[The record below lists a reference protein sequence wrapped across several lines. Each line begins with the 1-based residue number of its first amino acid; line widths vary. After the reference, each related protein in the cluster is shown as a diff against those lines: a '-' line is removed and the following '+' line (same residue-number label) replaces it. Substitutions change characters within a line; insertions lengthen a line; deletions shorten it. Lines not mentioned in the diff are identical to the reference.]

1 MGLLTLV
8 SPLTKAL
15 ATATLILVLTNSVM
29 VWAYLGIRDELT
41 SLKSTHMQLEQVFKE
56 CSEGKKR
63 NQESFKQDDKLIV
76 SNIAQLNTIKSETD
90 RRVSELKSIPNKA
103 CAPVNKI
110 TDGVKNEIP
119 EYVDIDQPFSPD
131 FIKLFEQPNTNKG
144 DTNTT
149 PR

>member
-1 MGLLTLV
+1 
-8 SPLTKAL
+8 
-15 ATATLILVLTNSVM
+15 
-29 VWAYLGIRDELT
+29 
-41 SLKSTHMQLEQVFKE
+41 MQLEQVFKE